1 MLILQKKEFLPKGF
15 SIKKKNITWVK
26 SVRLL
31 TVTLLILVLLPV
43 VLAST
48 EIEQI
53 GPYKISFNMN
63 TDIPYQIQTQAPV
76 TYPLG
81 AIYPLVIATDNTT
94 GASISITQYNNKTIS
109 SLEVNEEIAGL
120 RMALGGLNVTAPEK
134 IIIDNM
140 TGFLISGIPL
150 TGTFNAP
157 KLYQAQYWLD
167 SKDCECGPIS
177 VGEVLVTIT
186 SSYPQEVTQG
196 LLNSIHVAASQ
207 TPSSTTITPS
217 VDYLSPDISQ
227 RITSGVNASSEDWL
241 RPDRSIAE
249 PVQQNTQA
257 SASIPQYPT
266 PSQIPAS
273 SSLSNVTATIA
284 YPGMGIFQVYVD
296 GIYVGT
302 GTGGSLTFEVKGGVP
317 HVISIWDGFWA
328 YQKEIFF
335 EPGLSKIINVEA
347 V

>member
-1 MLILQKKEFLPKGF
+1 
-15 SIKKKNITWVK
+15 
-26 SVRLL
+26 VRLF
-31 TVTLLILVLLPV
+31 TATLLMLFLLPAA
-43 VLAST
+43 LAAM
-48 EIEQI
+48 EMQQV
-53 GPYKISFNMN
+53 GPYTVSFNMN
-63 TDIPYQIQTQAPV
+63 TDIPYQIQAQAPV
-76 TYPLG
+76 TSPLG

-94 GASISITQYNNKTIS
+94 GASISITQYNNKTVS

-120 RMALGGLNVTAPEK
+120 RMALSGFNVTAPEE
-134 IIIDNM
+134 IAIDNR

-150 TGTFNAP
+150 AGTFNAP

-177 VGEVLVTIT
+177 AGEVLVTIA

-207 TPSSTTITPS
+207 TPSSTTIAPS
-217 VDYLSPDISQ
+217 VDYLSPEISQ
-227 RITSGVNASSEDWL
+227 RITSGANASSEDWL

-249 PVQQNTQA
+249 PVQQDQRIPLTQA
-257 SASIPQYPT
+257 STSVPQYPT
-266 PSQIPAS
+266 PSQIPAR
-273 SSLSNVTATIA
+273 SSLSNVTATIV
-284 YPGMGIFQVYVD
+284 YPGTGIFQVYVD

-302 GTGGSLTFEVKGGVP
+302 GTGGSLTFEVKSGVP